1 MNEDQLRAIVRDV
14 VRRRLQARPPV
25 APAPAAPAGWSHHP
39 SHARFNLLSGND
51 ADGPCFIEPAV
62 ACTHCSYC
70 QSRGY

>member
-1 MNEDQLRAIVRDV
+1 MDEQQLRAIVREV
-14 VRRRLQARPPV
+14 VRRRLQPQAPLAPT
-25 APAPAAPAGWSHHP
+25 APADWSRHP
-39 SHARFNLLSGND
+39 SHARFNLLSGDD